1 MAGEVPSLSLVKVS
15 ASGAVQ
21 RIRYFSSDDHINTLY
36 FRLGDA
42 TESPDSCHL
51 KRPSCCVSAVAVIR
65 VRWILGI
72 CFV

>member
-1 MAGEVPSLSLVKVS
+1 MAGEVSSLSLVKVN
-15 ASGAVQ
+15 ASRAVQ

-42 TESPDSCHL
+42 TESLDSCHL
-51 KRPSCCVSAVAVIR
+51 KRSNCYVSAVAAIR